1 MSEETKVITSGEPE
15 RAESSNF
22 IYNFITE
29 DLAPGGQYQGMTVHT
44 RFPPEPNGYLHIGH
58 CKALCI
64 DFGTA
69 EKFGGL
75 CNLRMDDT
83 NPTKED
89 EEFVEAIKQDIHW
102 LGFDWGDRFFYGSD
116 YFEEDYRQAELLIQ
130 KGLAYVCQLTP
141 EEFKANRGDIGV
153 PDVSPYRDRPREES
167 LDLFRRMRAGEF
179 PNGAMTLRAKIDL
192 ASGNFNMRDPVI
204 YRINHMHHHRQ
215 GDKWCIYPM
224 YDFAHPIQDALEG
237 ITHSLCSLEFEA
249 HRPLYNWVIEHCD
262 LPAHPRQIEFA
273 RLGIDHTV
281 MSKRKLRALVEE
293 GRVSGWDDPRMP
305 TLGGLRRRGYTAA
318 SIRNFCERIGV
329 AKSPNVVEY
338 GFLEHCLRE
347 DLNATA
353 ERTMAVLRPVRLTV
367 TNYPEGRSEVFQVEN
382 NPTDPTQG
390 THEITFSRH
399 LWMEADDFMEQPIPK
414 YKRLYPDGPECRLKG
429 AYLVK
434 CTGCV
439 KDESG
444 RVTEVLCEYDPDSRG
459 GDPADGR
466 KVKGATLHWVDA
478 ENCLDAEVRLYD
490 NLFSDAQ
497 PDGPDKNFLDCLNPD
512 SLSILTGCKVEKRMA
527 AVAAEFDKRENRTGT
542 NAPTF
547 QFMRTGY
554 FCMDNRHCTA
564 GHLVFNRSVSLKD
577 SFKK

>member
-1 MSEETKVITSGEPE
+1 MAEEIKTPETEESGK
-15 RAESSNF
+15 NF
-22 IYNFITE
+22 IINFIDE
-29 DLAPGGQYQGMTVHT
+29 DIAEGGQFQGMTVHT

-58 CKALCI
+58 CKALTI

-69 EKFGGL
+69 EKYNGL

-116 YFEEDYRQAELLIQ
+116 YFEEDYRQAVLLIK

-141 EEFKANRGDIGV
+141 EEFKANRGDIGI
-153 PDVSPYRDRPREES
+153 PAVSPYRDRPVEES
-167 LDLFRRMRAGEF
+167 LDLFARMRAGEF
-179 PNGAMTLRAKIDL
+179 PNGAMTLRARIDL
-192 ASGNFNMRDPVI
+192 TSGNFNMRDPVI
-204 YRINHMHHHRQ
+204 YRINHMSHHRQ

-249 HRPLYNWVIEHCD
+249 HRPLYNWVIEHCE
-262 LPAHPRQIEFA
+262 LPARPRQIEFA

-281 MSKRKLRALVEE
+281 MSKRKLRKLVEE
-293 GRVSGWDDPRMP
+293 NYVSGWDDPRMP
-305 TLGGLRRRGYTAA
+305 TLCGLRRRGYTAA

-329 AKSPNVVEY
+329 AKSPNVIEY

-347 DLNATA
+347 DLNANA
-353 ERTMAVLRPVRLTV
+353 ERTMAVLHPVKLTV
-367 TNYPEGRSEVFQVEN
+367 TNYPEGQSETFAVEN

-390 THEITFSRH
+390 THDITFSRH
-399 LWMEADDFMEQPIPK
+399 LWIEEDDFMEVPVPK
-414 YKRLYPDGPECRLKG
+414 YKRLTPNGPECRLKG
-429 AYLVK
+429 AYLVT

-439 KDESG
+439 KDENG
-444 RVTEVLCEYDPDSRG
+444 RVTEVLCTYDPDSRG

-478 ENCLDAEVRLYD
+478 ENCMDAEVRLYD
-490 NLFSDAQ
+490 NLFSDAT
-497 PDGPDKNFLDCLNPD
+497 PDGPDKDFLDCLNPE
-512 SLSILTGCKVEKRMA
+512 SLTVLRGCKVEPEMA
-527 AVAAEFDKRENRTGT
+527 AVAAAFDKKEGRTGV

-547 QFMRTGY
+547 QFMRVGY
-554 FCMDNRHCTA
+554 FCLDNRDSTA
-564 GHLVFNRSVSLKD
+564 EHLVFNRSVSLKD

>member
-153 PDVSPYRDRPREES
+153 PAVSPYRDRPVEES

-249 HRPLYNWVIEHCD
+249 HRPLYNWVIEHCE

-564 GHLVFNRSVSLKD
+564 DHLVFNRSVSLKD